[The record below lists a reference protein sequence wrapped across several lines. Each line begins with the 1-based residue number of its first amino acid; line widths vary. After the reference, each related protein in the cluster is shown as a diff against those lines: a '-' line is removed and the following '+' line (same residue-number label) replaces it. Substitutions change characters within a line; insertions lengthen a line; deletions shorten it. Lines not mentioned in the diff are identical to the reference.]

1 MKDILV
7 QIAIILDNEY
17 RDKYVDEEV
26 LRWIFDEVVK
36 FHGIEEYVCNGFKF
50 GGPAPML
57 FASGGYDSI
66 NKCISFFDLA
76 LPMAKNEVYNQMKI
90 KDDPKEIIAAN
101 ILMVNTL
108 LHELEHANQKKK
120 MKEESY
126 ESYIL
131 SLEEG
136 REETIRT
143 YDFMPS
149 ERFAE
154 NIAGQQVRVILDNLS
169 MIIPEIDDYMEQRRN
184 HWIIKGYVDEVND
197 CMVYPLKRYVEAH
210 GIGESNMSLDEAVL
224 TYPELED
231 RLFYGLPI
239 SEEEYL
245 LVREKAGLSNK
256 NGNYSLW

>member
-7 QIAIILDNEY
+7 QIAVILDNEY

-26 LRWIFDEVVK
+26 LKWIFDEVVE
-36 FHGIEEYVCNGFKF
+36 HLGIREYVCNGFKF
-50 GGPAPML
+50 GGDSPML
-57 FASGGYDSI
+57 LASGGYDSV
-66 NKCISFFDLA
+66 NKRIQFFDIS
-76 LPMAKNEVYNQMKI
+76 LPMAKNEVHNQMKI
-90 KDDPKEIIAAN
+90 EGHNSIIAAN

-108 LHELEHANQKKK
+108 LHELEHVNQKKK
-120 MKEESY
+120 MNEDTY
-126 ESYIL
+126 EAYML
-131 SLEEG
+131 NLCEG
-136 REETIRT
+136 KKETIST
-143 YDFMPS
+143 YDYIPS

-154 NIAGQQVRVILDNLS
+154 NIAVMQTHVILNN
-169 MIIPEIDDYMEQRRN
+169 MGIIIPEINAYMEQRRN

-197 CMVYPLKRYVEAH
+197 CMVYPLKRYVETH

-245 LVREKAGLSNK
+245 MVREKAGLSNK
-256 NGNYSLW
+256 HGNYSLW